1 MPSDPA
7 MLMSF
12 LNTKLRDGCDSLG
25 ELCDELDVGRE
36 DLLSHLKSAGLT
48 YAEENNR
55 VEFV

>member
-1 MPSDPA
+1 

-25 ELCDELDVGRE
+25 ALCDELDVGRE
-36 DLLSHLKSAGLT
+36 ELLSHLKSAGLT